1 MRADWDRISGVGYGW
16 LDWLAY
22 NARRALGIECGDEEE
37 RELGSREVHES
48 IRRLRF
54 FHSARRGLVSYIAAR
69 GW

>member
-1 MRADWDRISGVGYGW
+1 MKTDRARISGVGYGW

-37 RELGSREVHES
+37 SALGSREVHES
-48 IRRLRF
+48 VRRLRY
-54 FHSARRGLVSYIAAR
+54 FHSARQGLVSCIAAR